1 MIQVSLA
8 TLVFIYILGL
18 GGTILLFWLVIDK
31 LIGKPDVS
39 LSAERVLLRCD
50 ICAHEFVDSSD
61 ERYMKCPVCDTVLDR
76 ESNAISEDGAK
87 T

>member
-1 MIQVSLA
+1 MIQVSLS

-18 GGTILLFWLVIDK
+18 GGTILVFWLVIDK
-31 LIGKPDVS
+31 LVSKPDASV
-39 LSAERVLLRCD
+39 SAERALLRCD

-61 ERYMKCPVCDTVLDR
+61 EQFVKCPVCETVLDR
-76 ESNAISEDGAK
+76 NSNSVSGKDAG